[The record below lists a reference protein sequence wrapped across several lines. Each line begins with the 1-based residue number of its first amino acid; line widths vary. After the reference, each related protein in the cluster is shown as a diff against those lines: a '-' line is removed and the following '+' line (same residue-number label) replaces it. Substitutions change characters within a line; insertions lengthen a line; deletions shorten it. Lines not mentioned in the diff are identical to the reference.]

1 MWFTKLINSY
11 LMKQFL
17 ISFLNVL
24 LIIMGIILLFDT
36 IELLKS
42 ASSREA
48 LTFFIVMKMAICK
61 LPQMVDT
68 VLPFVVMISSMTT
81 FWKLTKSNELI
92 VMRAAGVS
100 VWEFIFPIILAT
112 FILGVFNIF
121 IFNPISASMYKHYE
135 HLQDEYKMRKVSPL
149 FFSQNGLWL
158 REAKGD
164 NTQIVVHSK
173 QARQENIEVK
183 FRSLSIIELK
193 EHNQLVER
201 IEADTATLREGYF
214 ELKDAWRIRPGKPS
228 EKIKDMKYN
237 TSLTLGRIQ
246 ENFASPDTLSF
257 WELPKFIEF
266 FESSG
271 FSALKHRLH
280 WLTLLISPLMLC
292 SMVLVSAIFSLRTNN
307 RQGKVLYLIV
317 GGITTG
323 FTVYFITNIINALGI
338 SGTLPYV
345 IAVIIPPIIIS
356 MLSVSALLHLE
367 DG

>member
-1 MWFTKLINSY
+1 MFTKLIDSY
-11 LMKQFL
+11 LIKQFL

-36 IELLKS
+36 IELLRV
-42 ASSREA
+42 ASTRENITF
-48 LTFFIVMKMAICK
+48 LTVIKMAISK
-61 LPQMVDT
+61 LPQMLDT
-68 VLPFVVMISSMTT
+68 VLPFVVMISSMAT

-92 VMRAAGVS
+92 VMRAAGIS

-112 FILGVFNIF
+112 FLLGVFNIF
-121 IFNPISASMYKHYE
+121 IFNPISSSMYKHYE
-135 HLQDEYKMRKVSPL
+135 NLQDKYKMRNVSPL

-158 REAKGD
+158 RETQEDG
-164 NTQIVVHSK
+164 TQIVVHSK
-173 QARQENIEVK
+173 RARQENIEVK
-183 FRSLSIIELK
+183 FNSLSIIELK
-193 EHNQLVER
+193 EHNELVKR
-201 IEADTATLREGYF
+201 IEAENAVLKEGYF
-214 ELKDAWRIRPGKPS
+214 DLKNVWIMVPGKPS
-228 EKIKDMKYN
+228 KQVDNMEYE

-266 FESSG
+266 FENSG

-280 WLTLLISPLMLC
+280 WLTLLISPFMLC

-323 FTVYFITNIINALGI
+323 FTVYFITNIINALGL
-338 SGTLPYV
+338 SGTLPYIV
-345 IAVIIPPIIIS
+345 AVIIPPIIIS